1 MTRYNMEVIKMSDAL
16 NVLSDKTPK
25 NVDGP
30 ESPFSVGYV
39 FPRKVRLAD
48 EANPLPL
55 ECGKEIWPVD
65 VEYEIY
71 GELNE
76 NKDNGILVLHA
87 LSGDAHA
94 AGWYHDAEEMGR
106 PWLARRPGWW
116 DSMIGPGKAFDT
128 KKYCVIC
135 SNILGGCY
143 GTTGP
148 SSNDTESGR
157 PYGLRFPVVTVGDWV
172 RLQERLISYLGIE
185 RLVTVAGGSL
195 GGQQAL
201 EWALAYPD
209 RVASA
214 MVIAST
220 AWLTDQG
227 LAFNAVS
234 RKAITADPDF
244 KDGDYYDWASPDQG
258 LSVARMLAHITYLSE
273 TSMQRK
279 FGRRFRNGS
288 KPGFQFEADF
298 EVEGYLRHQAESFVE
313 RFDANSYLYITKAA
327 DYFDAS
333 VWGGGDLDKACERLS
348 GKILLVSF
356 SSDWL
361 YLPEHM
367 KNLAL
372 AIGRNRKQVSYANI
386 QSSYGHDAFLLEVDK
401 LTLLVRNFLEGGGQ
415 IDIE

>member
-1 MTRYNMEVIKMSDAL
+1 MKMSDAL
-16 NVLSDKTPK
+16 NVLTDKTRK
-25 NVDGP
+25 RFDGP
-30 ESPFSVGYV
+30 GEPCSVGYV
-39 FPRKVRLAD
+39 YPRKIRLAD

-55 ECGKEIWPVD
+55 ECGKALWPVD
-65 VEYEIY
+65 VEYEVY
-71 GELNE
+71 GELNQ
-76 NKDNGILVLHA
+76 NKDNAILILHA

-94 AGWYHDAEEMGR
+94 AGWYHDAGKMGR
-106 PWLARRPGWW
+106 PWLAKRPGWW

-148 SSNDTESGR
+148 SSTDPATGR

-172 RLQERLISYLGIE
+172 RLQERLISSLGIE
-185 RLVTVAGGSL
+185 RLVSVAGGSL

-214 MVIAST
+214 IVIAST
-220 AWLTDQG
+220 AWLSDQG
-227 LAFNAVS
+227 LAFNAVA

-244 KDGDYYDWASPDQG
+244 HGGDYYESAGPGQG
-258 LSVARMLAHITYLSE
+258 LAVARMLGHITYLSE
-273 TSMQRK
+273 ISMHRK
-279 FGRRFRNGS
+279 FGRRFCNGGG
-288 KPGFQFEADF
+288 PGFQLEADF

-333 VWGGGDLDKACERLS
+333 AWGGGDLDKACQRS
-348 GKILLVSF
+348 KSKILLVSF

-372 AIGRNRKQVSYANI
+372 TLGRNRKHVSYANI

-415 IDIE
+415 TGE